1 MLRFVIQPPLALGL
15 LYWILVCVVFHPT
28 IWQCLGSTKLLLVR
42 WTSTEEDVFGLEKR
56 AYCMVKWNR
65 VCRSKSKG
73 GLGVKDLAKQ
83 NISLLSKWWWKLQNH
98 EGLWQKIVTKK
109 IFEK

>member
-1 MLRFVIQPPLALGL
+1 MAMFRINKTFIGKMDKHRRRCFWAG
-15 LYWILVCVVFHPT
+15 
-28 IWQCLGSTKLLLVR
+28 
-42 WTSTEEDVFGLEKR
+42 KR

-73 GLGVKDLAKQ
+73 GLGVKDLAKK
-83 NISLLSKWWWKLQNH
+83 NISLLSKWWWKLQNQ
-98 EGLWQKIVTKK
+98 EGLWQKIVRKK